1 MVYIINESKDS
12 KYIIYF
18 DQDSNSIGKKL
29 EDKGYIINYFNSGTP
44 DNIINEELN
53 KLRNNKVKEKPILF
67 VTANA
72 KRDFSKFS
80 IRKYFL
86 VRIPNGFLSDEQMAD
101 KIKDLLSSNN
111 NGIGFH
117 DGIGSMLLKI
127 SKSGKWENG
136 IIYNTR
142 DEN

>member
-53 KLRNNKVKEKPILF
+53 KL
-67 VTANA
+67 
-72 KRDFSKFS
+72 
-80 IRKYFL
+80 
-86 VRIPNGFLSDEQMAD
+86 
-101 KIKDLLSSNN
+101 
-111 NGIGFH
+111 
-117 DGIGSMLLKI
+117 
-127 SKSGKWENG
+127 
-136 IIYNTR
+136 
-142 DEN
+142 